1 MAKQQSIQRPP
12 FPEVPIYPPPEA
24 KNGDGEPVI
33 RAVDFKVINFY
44 DKRVERKDGQ
54 MGSEIILIYA
64 LGEDGVVRE
73 FANGKWVAFPIT

>member
-1 MAKQQSIQRPP
+1 MMAKQSISRPP
-12 FPEVPIYPPPEA
+12 FPEVPVFPPPEA

-44 DKRVERKDGQ
+44 DKRVKAADGQ
-54 MGSEIILIYA
+54 MGREIILIYA

-73 FANGKWVAFPIT
+73 FANGKWAAFPIT